1 MRNPALLINAL
12 ALGVL
17 IYSFSKDRSRTRQ
30 GLRIAHQA
38 IGRLLPMMVGILLVV
53 ALIMGFIDEQFISS
67 WLGSARNGWNIVI
80 AALLG
85 SVLMIPSL
93 VGFPLAASL
102 LLKGASLTA
111 IATFITTLTMIGV
124 VTLPLEIKEMGTRFA
139 LLRNGLSLIIAVVIG
154 LLIGVLL

>member
-1 MRNPALLINAL
+1 MRSPAIIINIL

-17 IYSFSKDRSRTRQ
+17 IYSFFKDRAKTRQ
-30 GLRIAHQA
+30 GLRIAYRA
-38 IGRLLPMMVGILLVV
+38 IGRLLPMMVNILLMV
-53 ALIMGFIDEQFISS
+53 ALIMGFIDKQFISS
-67 WLGSARNGWNIVI
+67 WLGSAQNGWNIVI

-124 VTLPLEIKEMGTRFA
+124 VTLPLEIKEMGGRFA
-139 LLRNGLSLIIAVVIG
+139 LLRNGLSLIVAVVIG

>member
-1 MRNPALLINAL
+1 MSRATLMINAL
-12 ALGVL
+12 ALAVL
-17 IYSFSKDRSRTRQ
+17 IYSFFKDRSKTRQ
-30 GLRIAHQA
+30 GLRIAYRT

-53 ALIMGFIDEQFISS
+53 ALIMGFIDKQFISS
-67 WLGSARNGWNIVI
+67 WLGSARNGWNVVI

-85 SVLMIPSL
+85 SVLMIPSI

-102 LLKGASLTA
+102 LLKGASMTA

-124 VTLPLEIKEMGTRFA
+124 VTLPLEIKEMGRHFA

-154 LLIGVLL
+154 LLIGALL